1 MAGNT
6 RKLKVTI
13 VGAGSV
19 GTTLARLLKSRGHS
33 IVAVISKNRKS
44 ARTLARLLHCRVAG
58 DDVAS
63 IPAETSFLL
72 IAAPESAIESIAGSI
87 ASLSGLAFERMFA
100 AHTSGT
106 LSSAALSPLADKGVR
121 TFSFH
126 PIQSFPRTMAASMSL
141 ASMRGVWYGFE
152 GPGTTRSFARA
163 LSSSLGGK
171 FLQVP
176 KEKKILYH
184 LTCVFA
190 SNYPVVILG
199 AVERLAK
206 QISGG
211 DVSPFRKLFD
221 SSSENAFRLGASKA
235 LTGPVARGSSAI
247 IHRHMAEL
255 GSKEPELL
263 PVYSTLG
270 LYALEILREKGLLN
284 ENDLKQIE
292 SLLTGN
298 DDR

>member
-6 RKLKVTI
+6 RKLNVTV

-19 GTTLARLLKSRGHS
+19 GTTIARLLQHRGHS
-33 IVAVISKNRKS
+33 IVAVISKSRKS
-44 ARTLARLLHCRVAG
+44 ARTLARLVRCRLSG
-58 DDVAS
+58 DDVAA
-63 IPAETSFLL
+63 IPSETSFLL
-72 IAAPESAIESIAGSI
+72 IATPESAIESVAASI
-87 ASLSGLAFERMFA
+87 ASVTGLAFQKVFA
-100 AHTSGT
+100 AHTSGAI
-106 LSSAALSPLADKGVR
+106 SSEALTPLADKGVR

-126 PIQSFPRTMAASMSL
+126 PIQSFPKTMAASMHL
-141 ASMRGVWYGFE
+141 ASMKGVWYGFE
-152 GPGTTRSFARA
+152 GPGTTRSFARS

-171 FLQVP
+171 FLEVP

-184 LTCVFA
+184 LACVFA

-199 AVERLAK
+199 AIERLAR

-211 DVSPFRKLFD
+211 DLTPFRKLFE

-235 LTGPVARGSSAI
+235 LTGPVARGSAAV

-263 PVYSTLG
+263 PLYGTLG

-284 ENDLKQIE
+284 ENDMRQIE